1 MFLREETSN
10 SVYMFLSTIIDFLFT
25 LVQGAKRKRGVGRRR
40 TRLWIGTLFVRT
52 VYICIYS
59 YFYLYI
65 YIYARY
71 KYTCRTPHFRSGY
84 FVRVEFLIVVF
95 GVMYTKNPSCSFWVL
110 YASRNSGFRVECCL
124 CVE

>member
-1 MFLREETSN
+1 MSPEDRGQPEAKQGAKNKKVLYLFPLVCFLREETSN

-84 FVRVEFLIVVF
+84 FIRVEFLIVVF
-95 GVMYTKNPSCSFWVL
+95 GVMYT
-110 YASRNSGFRVECCL
+110 
-124 CVE
+124 